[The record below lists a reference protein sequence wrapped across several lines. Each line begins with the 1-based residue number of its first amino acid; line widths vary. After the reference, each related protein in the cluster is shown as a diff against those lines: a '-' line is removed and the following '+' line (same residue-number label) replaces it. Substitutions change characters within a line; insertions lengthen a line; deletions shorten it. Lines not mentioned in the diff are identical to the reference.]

1 MYAPFHF
8 SHTRFIGV
16 YHYLKKQ
23 RVCFMSTNP
32 LRLDAWTA
40 EKYAINKELCGKWTS
55 KRALDYF
62 FNVLRRRSGK
72 KTQEKQTNKD
82 IEGKDWIIKKY
93 GITPVIYLLYAIIK
107 TFLFWDL
114 YFPQDCLP
122 LFLHCDLF
130 TIFIDGFKLLEE
142 S

>member
-82 IEGKDWIIKKY
+82 IEGKDWIIKKIRHNT
-93 GITPVIYLLYAIIK
+93 G
-107 TFLFWDL
+107 
-114 YFPQDCLP
+114 
-122 LFLHCDLF
+122 DLF
-130 TIFIDGFKLLEE
+130 IICNNKNFPFLRFILSSGLFASVFTLWFIYNLHWWV
-142 S
+142 